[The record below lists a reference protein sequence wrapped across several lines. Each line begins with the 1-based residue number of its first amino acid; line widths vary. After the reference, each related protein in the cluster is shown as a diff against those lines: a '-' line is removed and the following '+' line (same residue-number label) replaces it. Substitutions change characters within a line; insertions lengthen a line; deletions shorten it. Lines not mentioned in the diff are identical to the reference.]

1 MFKGAVTALRA
12 VVAVALIAF
21 LVLSPPRLLE
31 ALGHDYYKEWL
42 SGTREDW
49 NGVITLWHVVGF
61 KPAQGSITAYIESV
75 AAKYEKEHKGI
86 YIEVLGLA
94 PEAAAERLSRG
105 ERPHLW
111 SFPAGGLDLNELKT
125 LAVSAPAFAGDLKT
139 LAAED
144 GTRAL
149 PFLYSG
155 YFLLGNTV
163 LIQELGLAW
172 PESNDP
178 DVLRETLQAA
188 MDARS
193 TGRYGA
199 VCAPEHIARRLWL
212 KGALAQDGDFKAG
225 QVPFLIGDA
234 RAFGDLTRKMATGGF
249 TFDAM
254 PLGGYTD
261 LVQYLG
267 VDKSASGGYSDHGQA
282 FLQLLLEPNAQAKLT
297 SLGALPAVAHT
308 EKLLYADG
316 QLQSFYDAY
325 REPVTD
331 LTEEEDESEQEV
343 R

>member
-1 MFKGAVTALRA
+1 MLKGAVITLRA
-12 VVAVALIAF
+12 IIAVVLIAF
-21 LVLSPPRLLE
+21 LVLAPPKLLQ

-42 SGTREDW
+42 AGAREDW
-49 NGVITLWHVVGF
+49 SGVITLWHVVGF
-61 KPAQGSITAYIESV
+61 KPAQGSITAYMESI
-75 AAKYEKEHKGI
+75 AAKYERAHKGI
-86 YIEVLGLA
+86 YIEVLGLT
-94 PEAAAERLSRG
+94 PEAVAERLSRG

-111 SFPAGGLDLNELKT
+111 SFPAGGLDPGEL
-125 LAVSAPAFAGDLKT
+125 APLSFPTPALAGDLAPLKKRNDT
-139 LAAED
+139 V
-144 GTRAL
+144 AL
-149 PFLYSG
+149 PYLYSG

-163 LIQELGLAW
+163 LVQELGLAW

-178 DVLRETLQAA
+178 EVLRATLQAA

-199 VCAPEHIARRLWL
+199 VAAPEHMAKRLWL
-212 KGALAQDGDFKAG
+212 KGSLAQDGDFKAG

-261 LVQYLG
+261 LVQYFG
-267 VDKSASGGYSDHGQA
+267 VDKNASDGYLVHGQG
-282 FLQLLLEPNAQAKLT
+282 FLELLLEPASQAKLT
-297 SLGALPAVAHT
+297 SLGALPAIRHT

-325 REPVTD
+325 RDPVTGIAGQD
-331 LTEEEDESEQEV
+331 TNT
-343 R
+343 

>member
-1 MFKGAVTALRA
+1 MFKGAVITLR
-12 VVAVALIAF
+12 VIVAVALIAF
-21 LVLSPPRLLE
+21 LVLSPPRLLQ

-42 SGTREDW
+42 AGEREDW
-49 NGVITLWHVVGF
+49 SGVITLWHVVGF
-61 KPAQGSITAYIESV
+61 KPAQGSVTAYIESI
-75 AAKYEKEHKGI
+75 AAKYEREHKGI
-86 YIEVLGLA
+86 YIEVLGLS
-94 PEAAAERLSRG
+94 PEAVTERLSRG

-111 SFPAGGLDLNELKT
+111 SFPAGGLDLNELKP
-125 LAVSAPAFAGDLKT
+125 LFISAPSFAGDLAPLKT
-139 LAAED
+139 EEEM
-144 GTRAL
+144 RAL

-188 MDARS
+188 MNARS

-199 VCAPEHIARRLWL
+199 VCAPEHIAKHLWL
-212 KGALAQDGDFKAG
+212 KGTLAQDGDFKAG

-267 VDKSASGGYSDHGQA
+267 VDKSASGGYFDHGQA
-282 FLQLLLEPNAQAKLT
+282 FLQLLLEPNSQAKLT

-331 LTEEEDESEQEV
+331 LSEPEGDS
-343 R
+343 

>member
-1 MFKGAVTALRA
+1 MLKGTVITLRVIVA
-12 VVAVALIAF
+12 VVLIAF
-21 LVLSPPRLLE
+21 LALAPPRLLQ

-42 SGTREDW
+42 AGTREDW
-49 NGVITLWHVVGF
+49 SGVITLWHVVGF
-61 KPAQGSITAYIESV
+61 KPAQGSITAYIESI
-75 AAKYEKEHKGI
+75 AAKYERAHKGI
-86 YIEVLGLA
+86 YIEVLGLT
-94 PEAAAERLSRG
+94 PEAVAERLSRG

-111 SFPAGGLDLNELKT
+111 SFPAGGLDLDELAPLSIST
-125 LAVSAPAFAGDLKT
+125 PAFAGDLAPLT
-139 LAAED
+139 ND
-144 GTRAL
+144 NTPRAL

-163 LIQELGLAW
+163 LVQELGLAW

-178 DVLRETLQAA
+178 EVLRETLQAA
-188 MDARS
+188 MNARS

-199 VCAPEHIARRLWL
+199 VCAPEHIAKRLWL
-212 KGALAQDGDFKAG
+212 KGPLAQDGDFKAG

-267 VDKSASGGYSDHGQA
+267 VDKNASGGYLDHGQA
-282 FLQLLLEPNAQAKLT
+282 VLQLLLDPASQAKLT
-297 SLGALPAVAHT
+297 SLGALPAVKHT

-325 REPVTD
+325 REPITNVS
-331 LTEEEDESEQEV
+331 EEDNDDS
-343 R
+343 